1 MRAGH
6 PSPRGKRF
14 RHGEIALA
22 QDGTAR
28 LEAGHVMAQLNLA
41 AEQWEATPEDV
52 RLALRKHFNQRQIMG
67 AGPISPVK
75 ARRIAWHILKSAERH
90 ACAAGELDHAL
101 GDMEDALAVCLEQL
115 THQQAQTVLARQEIR
130 AFHPAQ

>member
-1 MRAGH
+1 MRVGH
-6 PSPRGKRF
+6 PSPRAKRF
-14 RHGEIALA
+14 PHREIALA
-22 QDGTAR
+22 RDGTAR
-28 LEAGHVMAQLNLA
+28 HEAGVVMAQLNLA

-67 AGPISPVK
+67 AGPISPVR
-75 ARRIAWHILKSAERH
+75 ARRIAWHILKSAEKH

>member
-6 PSPRGKRF
+6 PSPRAKRF
-14 RHGEIALA
+14 RHREIALA
-22 QDGTAR
+22 RDGTAR
-28 LEAGHVMAQLNLA
+28 HEAGVVMAQLNLA

-67 AGPISPVK
+67 AGPISPVR
-75 ARRIAWHILKSAERH
+75 ARRIAWHILKSAEKH

-115 THQQAQTVLARQEIR
+115 THQQAQTVLVRQEIK

>member
-6 PSPRGKRF
+6 PSPRAKRF
-14 RHGEIALA
+14 RHREIALA
-22 QDGTAR
+22 RDGTAR
-28 LEAGHVMAQLNLA
+28 HEAGVVMAQLNLA

-75 ARRIAWHILKSAERH
+75 ARRIAWHILKSAEKH

-115 THQQAQTVLARQEIR
+115 THQQAQTVLARQEIK

>member
-6 PSPRGKRF
+6 PSPRAKRF
-14 RHGEIALA
+14 RHREIALA
-22 QDGTAR
+22 RDGTAR
-28 LEAGHVMAQLNLA
+28 HEAGVIMAQLNLA

-67 AGPISPVK
+67 AGPISPVR
-75 ARRIAWHILKSAERH
+75 ARRIAWHILKSAEKH

-115 THQQAQTVLARQEIR
+115 THQQAQTVLARQEIK

>member
-1 MRAGH
+1 
-6 PSPRGKRF
+6 
-14 RHGEIALA
+14 
-22 QDGTAR
+22 
-28 LEAGHVMAQLNLA
+28 MAQLNLT
-41 AEQWEATPEDV
+41 AEQWEATPEGV

-75 ARRIAWHILKSAERH
+75 ARRIAWHILKSAEKH

-115 THQQAQTVLARQEIR
+115 THQQAQTVLARQEIK

>member
-6 PSPRGKRF
+6 PSPRAKRF
-14 RHGEIALA
+14 RHREFALA
-22 QDGTAR
+22 RDGTAR
-28 LEAGHVMAQLNLA
+28 HEAGVVMAQLNLA

-67 AGPISPVK
+67 AGPISPVR
-75 ARRIAWHILKSAERH
+75 ARRIAWHILKSAEKH

-115 THQQAQTVLARQEIR
+115 THQQAQTVLARQEIK

>member
-1 MRAGH
+1 MRAER
-6 PSPRGKRF
+6 PSQSGKRS
-14 RHGEIALA
+14 GPALA

-28 LEAGHVMAQLNLA
+28 HEAEVVMVQLNLA
-41 AEQWEATPEDV
+41 TEQWEATPEDV
-52 RLALRKHFNQRQIMG
+52 RLALRQHFNPRKITG
-67 AGPISPVK
+67 AERTSSAR
-75 ARRIAWHILKSAERH
+75 ARRIARRISKSAEQH

-115 THQQAQTVLARQEIR
+115 SHKQIQTVLARHEIK

>member
-1 MRAGH
+1 MRAGY

-22 QDGTAR
+22 RDGTAR
-28 LEAGHVMAQLNLA
+28 HEAGVVMAQLNLT
-41 AEQWEATPEDV
+41 AEQWEATPEGV

-67 AGPISPVK
+67 AGPISPVR
-75 ARRIAWHILKSAERH
+75 ARRIAWHILKSAEKH

-115 THQQAQTVLARQEIR
+115 THQQAQTVLARQEIK

>member
-1 MRAGH
+1 MRAER
-6 PSPRGKRF
+6 PSPRGNHF
-14 RHGEIALA
+14 PHGEITLA
-22 QDGTAR
+22 REGQAR
-28 LEAGHVMAQLNLA
+28 HEAGVVMAQLNLG

-67 AGPISPVK
+67 AGPISPVR
-75 ARRIAWHILKSAERH
+75 ARRLAWHILKSAEKH

-115 THQQAQTVLARQEIR
+115 TYQQAETVLARQEIK

>member
-1 MRAGH
+1 MRAEH
-6 PSPRGKRF
+6 PSPRGNRF
-14 RHGEIALA
+14 RHGEITLA
-22 QDGTAR
+22 RDGQAR
-28 LEAGHVMAQLNLA
+28 HEAGVVMAQLNLA

-67 AGPISPVK
+67 AGPISPVR
-75 ARRIAWHILKSAERH
+75 ARRIAWHILKSAEKH

-115 THQQAQTVLARQEIR
+115 THQQTQTVLARQEIK